1 MKLLINTIAELFSAI
16 LGFFFEGIESLF
28 DGKNNTDASFGNPSD
43 YISSSNTGF
52 VIDGK
57 RSLDMDTSR
66 RNLCVVAGSGMGKT
80 QIHVFPTLLKMASS
94 CSAVVNDNSG
104 ELATTISYLESK
116 GVNTHVFN
124 LTKKTGV
131 YINPL
136 DGCKGDP
143 SSVRKLAKSLMAN
156 ASKEADF
163 FSLSGEDCLALF
175 IEHVVE
181 SESIIHANLG
191 NVYRLILEYQGSPE
205 TIERYMAETANEK
218 TWTKFKALAGNS
230 QKTLKSITAT
240 ALSALSWLGENP
252 ILTDL
257 TSVSNIKYKDFRSA
271 PNCLF
276 IQSPPSDA
284 VFYAPMVSLILNS
297 FYRFAF
303 AELPSK
309 NDLDIFMILDEFSTL
324 ISGLPDYSNIISNSR
339 KFRIPQCLILQSES
353 LLSPYKELKENI
365 LDNCYTSVFYGGQ
378 DKKAFELEKL
388 LGTYTV
394 EDKETKQKKQV
405 PLMSAHQIRE
415 MDGEVLVMTS
425 GKKSIKLKVT
435 PAYKQR
441 KFRRR
446 LAMELP
452 EQSQESVVDYSIQY
466 INLEPYR
473 TNNNQ

>member
-1 MKLLINTIAELFSAI
+1 MKLLIDTIVELFSGV
-16 LGFFFEGIESLF
+16 LGFFFEGLESLSIE
-28 DGKNNTDASFGNPSD
+28 NSNIDASFGNRSD
-43 YISSSNTGF
+43 YIATSNTGF
-52 VIDGK
+52 CIDGK
-57 RSLDMDTSR
+57 RSLDMDISR

-80 QIHVFPTLLKMASS
+80 QVHVFPTLLNLKS
-94 CSAVVNDNSG
+94 SAVVNDNSG
-104 ELATTISYLESK
+104 ELAGTIPYLESR
-116 GVNTHVFN
+116 GVTTHVFN

-143 SSVRKLAKSLMAN
+143 SSIRKISKSLMAN

-181 SESIIHANLG
+181 SESIIYANLG

-205 TIERYMAETANEK
+205 TIERYMAETANER

-230 QKTLKSITAT
+230 EKTLKSITAT

-252 ILTDL
+252 ILADL
-257 TSVSNIKYKDFRSA
+257 TSISNIRYEDFRIS

-303 AELPSK
+303 ARLPSK
-309 NDLDIFMILDEFSTL
+309 DQLDIMMILDEFSTL

-353 LLSPYKELKENI
+353 LLSPYRELKDNI
-365 LDNCYTSVFYGGQ
+365 LGNCYTKIYYGGQ
-378 DKKAFELEKL
+378 DTKAFELEKL

-405 PLMSAHQIRE
+405 PLMTAHQIRE
-415 MDGEVLVMTS
+415 MDGKVLVLTS
-425 GKKSIKLKVT
+425 GKKPIKVKVT
-435 PAYKQR
+435 PAYKER
-441 KFRRR
+441 KLRRR
-446 LAMELP
+446 LAMEAA
-452 EQSQESVVDYSIQY
+452 EQSQESVANYSI
-466 INLEPYR
+466 
-473 TNNNQ
+473 

>member
-1 MKLLINTIAELFSAI
+1 MKLLIDTITELCSGI
-16 LGFFFEGIESLF
+16 LGFFFEGFESLF
-28 DGKNNTDASFGNPSD
+28 DRKNNTDASFGNPSD
-43 YISSSNTGF
+43 YIATSNAGF

-57 RSLDMDTSR
+57 RSLNVGTSR

-80 QIHVFPTLLKMASS
+80 QIHVFPTLLNLKS
-94 CSAVVNDNSG
+94 SAVVNDNSG
-104 ELATTISYLESK
+104 ELASTIPYLKSK
-116 GVNTHVFN
+116 GVTTHVFN

-131 YINPL
+131 YLNPL

-143 SSVRKLAKSLMAN
+143 SSVRKIAKSLMAN

-181 SESIIHANLG
+181 SEPTIYVNLG

-205 TIERYMAETANEK
+205 TVERYMAETANEK

-230 QKTLKSITAT
+230 EKTLKSITAT

-252 ILTDL
+252 VLADL
-257 TSVSNIKYKDFRSA
+257 TSVSNIRYEDFRSA
-271 PNCLF
+271 PHCLF

-284 VFYAPMVSLILNS
+284 AFYAPMVSLILNS

-303 AELPSK
+303 AGLPST
-309 NDLDIFMILDEFSTL
+309 NDLDIMMILDEFSTL

-339 KFRIPQCLILQSES
+339 KFRIPQCLILQNES
-353 LLSPYKELKENI
+353 LLSPYKELKDNI
-365 LDNCYTSVFYGGQ
+365 LGNCFTRIYYGGQ
-378 DKKAFELEKL
+378 DAKAFELEKL

-405 PLMSAHQIRE
+405 PLMSAHQILE
-415 MDGEVLVMTS
+415 MDGEVLVLTS
-425 GKKSIKLKVT
+425 GKKPIKVKVT

-441 KFRRR
+441 KLRRR
-446 LAMELP
+446 LAMELL
-452 EQSQESVVDYSIQY
+452 ETSEESRADYSIQY
-466 INLEPYR
+466 IDLEPYR
-473 TNNNQ
+473 TNNN